1 MSITI
6 LLADDHIVVRQG
18 LRSLLETQPD
28 FTVIGEAK
36 DGPETLQQVD
46 ALQPQ
51 VLVLDL
57 VMPGMSGMEVV
68 RRVHEQTR
76 VIILSMHSNE
86 AYVVEALRNGA
97 YGYVLKDATAG
108 ELTQAIRTV
117 VNGQR
122 FLSAPFSERGIEAY
136 LRRSRT
142 GPLDPYE
149 TLTAREREV
158 LALAAGGLSNPEIA
172 ARLTI
177 SPRTAEIHRANMM
190 HKLDLHSQTDLV
202 RYAIRRG
209 LVTLEE

>member
-1 MSITI
+1 MSISI

-18 LRSLLETQPD
+18 LRSLLETQSD
-28 FTVIGEAK
+28 FEVVGEAK
-36 DGPETLQQVD
+36 DGLEAVKQVED
-46 ALQPQ
+46 LHPQ

-86 AYVVEALRNGA
+86 AYVVEALRSGA

-108 ELTQAIRTV
+108 ELAQAIRAV
-117 VNGQR
+117 VNGQH

-158 LALAAGGLSNPEIA
+158 LTLAANGLSNPEIA
-172 ARLTI
+172 NRLTI

-190 HKLDLHSQTDLV
+190 HKLDLHTQTDLV
-202 RYAIRRG
+202 RYALRRG

>member
-18 LRSLLETQPD
+18 LRSLLEAQPD
-28 FTVIGEAK
+28 FEVIGEAK
-36 DGPETLQQVD
+36 DGLEAVKQVE
-46 ALQPQ
+46 ALHPG

-68 RRVHEQTR
+68 RRVHDQTH

-86 AYVVEALRNGA
+86 AYVVEALRSGA

-108 ELTQAIRTV
+108 ELAQAIRTV

-122 FLSAPFSERGIEAY
+122 FLSAPFSEHGIEAY

-158 LALAAGGLSNPEIA
+158 LVLAANGLSNPEIA
-172 ARLTI
+172 NRLTI

-190 HKLDLHSQTDLV
+190 HKLDLHTQTDLV
-202 RYAIRRG
+202 RYALRRG

>member
-18 LRSLLETQPD
+18 LRSLLEAQPD
-28 FTVIGEAK
+28 FAVIGEAK

-108 ELTQAIRTV
+108 ELIQAIRAV
-117 VNGQR
+117 VKGQR

-158 LALAAGGLSNPEIA
+158 LALAASGLSNPEIA

>member
-1 MSITI
+1 MGITI

-28 FTVIGEAK
+28 FEVIGEAG
-36 DGPETLQQVD
+36 DGPEALQQVQ

-57 VMPGMSGMEVV
+57 VMPGMSGLEVV
-68 RRVHEQTR
+68 RRVHDQTR

-86 AYVVEALRNGA
+86 AYVVEALRCGA

-108 ELTQAIRTV
+108 ELAEAIRAV
-117 VNGQR
+117 VAGQR
-122 FLSAPFSERGIEAY
+122 FLSAPFSEHGIEDY
-136 LRRSRT
+136 LRRGRT

-158 LALAAGGLSNPEIA
+158 LVLAASGLSNSEIA

-177 SPRTAEIHRANMM
+177 SPRTVEIHRANMM
-190 HKLDLHSQTDLV
+190 HKLSLHTQTELV

>member
-18 LRSLLETQPD
+18 LRSLLEGQPD
-28 FTVIGEAK
+28 FEVVGEAK
-36 DGPETLQQVD
+36 DGPEALEQVKV
-46 ALQPQ
+46 LQPQ

-57 VMPGMSGMEVV
+57 VMPGMSGLEVV
-68 RRVHEQTR
+68 RQVHNITR
-76 VIILSMHSNE
+76 VIILSMHSDE

-108 ELTQAIRTV
+108 ELAEAIRAV
-117 VNGQR
+117 MQGQR
-122 FLSAPFSERGIEAY
+122 FLSAPFSEHGIEAY
-136 LRRSRT
+136 LRRGRT

-158 LALAAGGLSNPEIA
+158 LTLAANGLSNPEIA
-172 ARLTI
+172 NQLMI

-190 HKLDLHSQTDLV
+190 HKLNLHTQTDLV

-209 LVTLEE
+209 LVSLEE

>member
-1 MSITI
+1 M
-6 LLADDHIVVRQG
+6 
-18 LRSLLETQPD
+18 
-28 FTVIGEAK
+28 
-36 DGPETLQQVD
+36 
-46 ALQPQ
+46 
-51 VLVLDL
+51 LVLDL
-57 VMPGMSGMEVV
+57 VMPGMSGLEVV
-68 RRVHEQTR
+68 RQVHKQTH

-108 ELTQAIRTV
+108 ELTDAIRSV

-122 FLSAPFSERGIEAY
+122 FLSAPFSEIGIEAY
-136 LRRSRT
+136 LRRGRT

-158 LALAAGGLSNPEIA
+158 LTLAASGFSNPEIA
-172 ARLTI
+172 SKLTI

-190 HKLDLHSQTDLV
+190 HKLNLHTQTELV
-202 RYAIRRG
+202 RYALRRG

>member
-18 LRSLLETQPD
+18 LRSLLEAQPD
-28 FTVIGEAK
+28 FEVVGEAK
-36 DGPETLQQVD
+36 DGPETVQQVA
-46 ALQPQ
+46 ALNPQ

-57 VMPGMSGMEVV
+57 VMPGMNGLEVV
-68 RRVHEQTR
+68 RQTHTQTR
-76 VIILSMHSNE
+76 VIILSMHSDE

-108 ELTQAIRTV
+108 ELAEAIRAV
-117 VNGQR
+117 MKGQR

-136 LRRSRT
+136 LRRART

-158 LALAAGGLSNPEIA
+158 LTLAASGLSNPEIA

-190 HKLDLHSQTDLV
+190 HKLNLRTQTELV

-209 LVTLEE
+209 LVSLEE

>member
-1 MSITI
+1 MGISI

-18 LRSLLETQPD
+18 LRSLLEAQPD
-28 FTVIGEAK
+28 FEVIGEAK
-36 DGPETLQQVD
+36 DGPETLQQVE
-46 ALQPQ
+46 ALRPQ

-57 VMPGMSGMEVV
+57 VMPGMSGLEVV

-86 AYVVEALRNGA
+86 AYVVEALRSGA

-108 ELTQAIRTV
+108 ELAEAIRAV
-117 VNGQR
+117 VAGQH
-122 FLSAPFSERGIEAY
+122 FLSAPFSEHGIEEY
-136 LRRSRT
+136 LRRGRT

-172 ARLTI
+172 GRLMI
-177 SPRTAEIHRANMM
+177 SPRTVEIHRANMM
-190 HKLDLHSQTDLV
+190 HKLNLHTQTELV

>member
-18 LRSLLETQPD
+18 LRSLLEAQPD
-28 FTVIGEAK
+28 FEVVGEAK
-36 DGPETLQQVD
+36 DGLETLQQVE
-46 ALQPQ
+46 ALHPQ

-57 VMPGMSGMEVV
+57 VMPGMSGLEVV
-68 RRVHEQTR
+68 RQVHKQTR

-108 ELTQAIRTV
+108 ELTDAIRSV

-122 FLSAPFSERGIEAY
+122 FLSAPFSEIGIEAY
-136 LRRSRT
+136 LRRGRT

-158 LALAAGGLSNPEIA
+158 LTLAASGFSNPEIA
-172 ARLTI
+172 SKLTI

-190 HKLDLHSQTDLV
+190 HKLNLHTQTELV
-202 RYAIRRG
+202 RYALRRG